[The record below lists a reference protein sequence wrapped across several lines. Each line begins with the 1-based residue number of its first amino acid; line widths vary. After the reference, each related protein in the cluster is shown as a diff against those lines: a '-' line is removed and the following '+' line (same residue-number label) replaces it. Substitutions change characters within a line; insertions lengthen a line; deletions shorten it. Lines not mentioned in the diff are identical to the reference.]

1 MLSQV
6 IYCEHVICI
15 KTLYCLLL
23 HIHILNINIIT
34 AICLHVTV
42 NCGSPHAAAAE
53 RRRNIAGAGAK
64 LNILISD

>member
-23 HIHILNINIIT
+23 HIPILNINIIT

-42 NCGSPHAAAAE
+42 NCGSPHAAAHE
-53 RRRNIAGAGAK
+53 EEHCWGWGKIK
-64 LNILISD
+64 YPYL